1 MRGQAADINA
11 FTKAVAAGAV
21 GAITTNVLH
30 ELTRRIVPDAPRVDL
45 LGMQALAK
53 GLRSAGSDTPTGDD
67 LYGLTLVGDLLSN
80 SAYFSAVGFGSAGSA
95 VALGV
100 ALGAAAGIGAVF
112 LPPRMGLD
120 EKPTART
127 PTTEAITVALYTA
140 GGLAAGMTYRAL
152 GV

>member
-1 MRGQAADINA
+1 MNA
-11 FTKAVAAGAV
+11 FTKAVAAGAL

-53 GLRSAGSDTPTGDD
+53 SLRSAGGDPPSGD
-67 LYGLTLVGDLLSN
+67 GLYGLTLIGDLLSN
-80 SAYFSAVGFGSAGSA
+80 SAYFSAVGFGSGGSA
-95 VALGV
+95 VPLGL

-112 LPPRMGLD
+112 LPPRLGLD

-140 GGLAAGMTYRAL
+140 GGLAAGLAYSRL
-152 GV
+152 GED

>member
-1 MRGQAADINA
+1 MNA

-53 GLRSAGSDTPTGDD
+53 GLRSRQRHADRRRP
-67 LYGLTLVGDLLSN
+67 LRPTLVGDLLSN